1 MLTPFGS
8 IYTNN
13 EDGELD
19 LSNEK
24 RKKTTTTIQ
33 FQSISALKAWSPAH
47 SHLLCSFNPLQQLFV
62 LSYAKLLVVII
73 LKYFCTFCQ
82 IGFWTQD
89 LPYMKFTAIVVFIA
103 FTNPYVSYVCLLTS
117 SIGICS
123 NIRHSGPHART
134 FLCSCRNF
142 ALFPPAPC
150 NWLCSEPHQIQLT
163 LILRYTCKLLLT
175 QWIPPVRQ
183 WARVHE
189 NCASA

>member
-8 IYTNN
+8 ICTNN

-24 RKKTTTTIQ
+24 RKKTMKTIQ

-117 SIGICS
+117 SIGKCS
-123 NIRHSGPHART
+123 KIRHSGPHART
-134 FLCSCRNF
+134 FLRSCRN
-142 ALFPPAPC
+142 LSLIPPPPPAIGC
-150 NWLCSEPHQIQLT
+150 AVS
-163 LILRYTCKLLLT
+163 LIRS
-175 QWIPPVRQ
+175 
-183 WARVHE
+183 
-189 NCASA
+189 N